1 MAPIFIFLVYMLAD
15 EPKRNLLQQSMCGIQ
30 DSLRAKTE
38 IAGLA
43 CAQIY
48 FYQERAHQLENEHM
62 KRLSLSRFDSGHSVP
77 SAAFSIF
84 QRENFDE

>member
-48 FYQERAHQLENEHM
+48 FYQESSSVG
-62 KRLSLSRFDSGHSVP
+62 KRTYEK
-77 SAAFSIF
+77 AEIK
-84 QRENFDE
+84 